1 MKPVTETPVPADPSV
16 LILMTV
22 DELVPRV
29 AMQTA
34 DFTDTHALF
43 YDALG
48 AWIGLG
54 VGGLSVGRDPWM
66 ENGVWY
72 VRRDAKLAEAN
83 PNHVPDI
90 GRLRLA
96 VLP

>member
-1 MKPVTETPVPADPSV
+1 MRPVEETPIPSDPSV

-22 DELVPRV
+22 DEIVSGIK
-29 AMQTA
+29 MQVA

-54 VGGLSVGRDPWM
+54 VGGLSIGSDPWM
-66 ENGVWY
+66 EGGVWY
-72 VRRDAKLAEAN
+72 VRKEANLAAAN

-90 GRLRLA
+90 AKLRLA